1 MGGYHRMRHALF
13 PSLELALAFDASV
26 SAAMGWPSVEQKTDR
41 YAIAIKH
48 PSRNEWAV
56 PVRDYAEP
64 HLVSGT
70 QIVEE
75 LTPDWYPP
83 DRNV

>member
-1 MGGYHRMRHALF
+1 MRHALF

-26 SAAMGWPSVEQKTDR
+26 SAAMGWPSEAQKTER
-41 YAIAIKH
+41 YAIPIQH

-56 PVRDYAEP
+56 PVRDYAEL

-75 LTPDWYPP
+75 LTADWYPP
-83 DRNV
+83 ERDV

>member
-1 MGGYHRMRHALF
+1 MRHAIF
-13 PSLELALAFDASV
+13 PSIELALAFDASV
-26 SAAMGWPSVEQKTDR
+26 SAAMGWPSVEQKTER
-41 YAIAIKH
+41 YAIPIKH

-64 HLVSGT
+64 HLISGT
-70 QIVEE
+70 QVVEE

-83 DRNV
+83 ERTT

>member
-1 MGGYHRMRHALF
+1 MRHAIF
-13 PSLELALAFDASV
+13 PSLDLALAFDASV
-26 SAAMGWPSVEQKTDR
+26 SAAMGWPSVEQKTER
-41 YAIAIKH
+41 YAIPMLH

-70 QIVEE
+70 TVVGE
-75 LTPDWYPP
+75 LSSDWYPP
-83 DRNV
+83 DRKT